1 MSITFEGM
9 TQSAAEEWATG
20 NEYREQALA
29 MYIADAGEFKPEP
42 VEEEE

>member
-29 MYIADAGEFKPEP
+29 MYIAYEGEFKPEP